1 MQTIDDIIDN
11 AAVAAL
17 FMPVQDDDLVPYD
30 RLLVALDDG
39 HIPAGYKVWRE
50 WRGLGV
56 DFLVQRLRL
65 ERMLARITVSR
76 AISAYEAHLEIEE
89 N

>member
-11 AAVAAL
+11 AAVAAI
-17 FMPVQDDDLVPYD
+17 FCPVQECDLVSYD

-39 HIPAGYKVWRE
+39 YIPAGYKPWRE

-65 ERMLARITVSR
+65 ERMLARITVQR
-76 AISAYEAHLEIEE
+76 AIAVYARDIELDF
-89 N
+89 

>member
-11 AAVAAL
+11 AAVAAI
-17 FMPVQDDDLVPYD
+17 FCTVQECDLVSYD

-39 HIPAGYKVWRE
+39 YIPAGYKVWRE

>member
-11 AAVAAL
+11 AAVAHL
-17 FMPVQDDDLVPYD
+17 FMPVQDNDLVPYD

-39 HIPAGYKVWRE
+39 YIPDGYRPWTE
-50 WRGLGV
+50 YRGEGV
-56 DFLVQRLRL
+56 KFLVNRLRL
-65 ERMLARITVSR
+65 NRMLAQITVFR
-76 AISAYEAHLEIEE
+76 AIAALDVELEG

>member
-1 MQTIDDIIDN
+1 MRTVDDIIDN
-11 AAVAAL
+11 AAVAAI
-17 FMPVQDDDLVPYD
+17 FCPVQECDLIPYD

-39 HIPAGYKVWRE
+39 YIPDGYKVWRE
-50 WRGLGV
+50 WRGLGT

-65 ERMLARITVSR
+65 EHMLTRITVLR
-76 AISAYEAHLEIEE
+76 AISAYERQLGD

>member
-11 AAVAAL
+11 AAVAAI
-17 FMPVQDDDLVPYD
+17 FCPVQECDLVSYD

-39 HIPAGYKVWRE
+39 YIPAGYKPWRE

-65 ERMLARITVSR
+65 EHMLARITVQR
-76 AISAYEAHLEIEE
+76 AIAVYARDIELDF
-89 N
+89 

>member
-39 HIPAGYKVWRE
+39 YIPAGYKVWRE

-65 ERMLARITVSR
+65 ERMLARITVQR
-76 AISAYEAHLEIEE
+76 AIAVYARDIELDF
-89 N
+89 